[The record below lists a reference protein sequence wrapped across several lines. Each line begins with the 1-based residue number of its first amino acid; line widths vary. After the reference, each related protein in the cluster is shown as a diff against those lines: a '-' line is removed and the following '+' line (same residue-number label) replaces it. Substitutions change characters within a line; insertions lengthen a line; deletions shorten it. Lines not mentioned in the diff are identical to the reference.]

1 MARKAF
7 TPSEEQRHWVE
18 VLSSY
23 HIRQEDIAMEVGLL
37 SPKTLRKHFREDLNR
52 GWIKA
57 EIKVRST
64 FYAMATSGKLAAATI
79 QWLCRY
85 GGWGATPVRATG
97 PAAIPDFVVAREKEA
112 A

>member
-23 HIRQEDIAMEVGLL
+23 HIKQQDIAMEVGLH

-52 GWIKA
+52 GWLKA
-57 EIKVRST
+57 EIKARRT
-64 FYAMATSGKLAAATI
+64 LYAMATSGKDLAATI
-79 QWLCRY
+79 HWLNRY
-85 GGWGATPVRATG
+85 GGWGPTPVPS
-97 PAAIPDFVVAREKEA
+97 PAAIPDFVVACEKEA